1 VQAAVPSGWRNVPSG
16 DQVSVFRAGER
27 EVEVRYRYTR
37 HGLGAGVD
45 GVRVDVTAAYAGPE
59 RVTLTLGGVRRT
71 VDVHRVGDTVW
82 LDSSL
87 GTTELTE
94 VPRFAEPR
102 AAEEPGSLR
111 APMPGT
117 VVRVAVAEGAPV
129 AAGEVVVVLEAMKME
144 HAVRAPSAGVVTSL
158 PVAAGE
164 TVRAGQVLAVVGE
177 G

>member
-1 VQAAVPSGWRNVPSG
+1 
-16 DQVSVFRAGER
+16 
-27 EVEVRYRYTR
+27 
-37 HGLGAGVD
+37 
-45 GVRVDVTAAYAGPE
+45 
-59 RVTLTLGGVRRT
+59 
-71 VDVHRVGDTVW
+71 
-82 LDSSL
+82 
-87 GTTELTE
+87 
-94 VPRFAEPR
+94 
-102 AAEEPGSLR
+102 
-111 APMPGT
+111 